1 MTPNSKNYTRNTCF
15 VSNDIFLI
23 FIFTC
28 TRSPGWINVTAR
40 QLLRQHYTAQ
50 YPDDSARNRYPT
62 LMLKVTVPPSSVDVN
77 LTPDKT
83 QVLLQDKVAIKP
95 EPG

>member
-1 MTPNSKNYTRNTCF
+1 MTF
-15 VSNDIFLI
+15 FFFLI
-23 FIFTC
+23 HIYMHTFSWLGC
-28 TRSPGWINVTAR
+28 VTAR

-95 EPG
+95 KPG